1 MANLFLLRQN
11 SAVIIA
17 INTSVIT
24 IMAIIGIAMIPI
36 SILLELEV
44 SGVSPWLIVVVLVT
58 VEIKQ
63 NSTY

>member
-1 MANLFLLRQN
+1 
-11 SAVIIA
+11 
-17 INTSVIT
+17 
-24 IMAIIGIAMIPI
+24 MAIIRIAMIPI

-44 SGVSPWLIVVVLVT
+44 SEVSPGLNIIVVVLVT